1 MDIKACSVENAA
13 ETLGLEPEDVLE
25 LVKIGKLDAIQL
37 KSKTIIPIVAID
49 NFLCGFSTNSST
61 NLDKG
66 ASDQVTS
73 QQSKSKGDVEVSE
86 IKVYFSKVKGDK
98 KHNYVAQLVVGGERV
113 KSKRVYSKEEGN
125 EWGTN
130 YAIEKGYLAPEEE
143 VDNAKAL
150 SKNPLFR
157 DYAEVFLKE
166 GFGNGTSVTKKGYYD
181 SMRPIANEIGAFRM
195 NEITFDVVRKMFAK
209 FCDKYVQSTINK
221 QFLVLNKALTKA
233 YKDELVPENVM
244 SGFYD
249 EYGKH
254 NYEYP
259 TSRIRKK
266 PIVGFTDEEVKML
279 LEAAKKY
286 PKIYPIIQVFLSTGI
301 RPAEL
306 RGLLWENLN
315 WEKKTIT
322 IDSRIVYEY
331 DNLSLDYHSTPIQK
345 SKDGV
350 KKSRARKSVRN
361 DIGIRELPLTDA
373 AVEALKVWK
382 EYVKSCGEYEYFKDS
397 KYIFPSETCEFMTE
411 TALKKRFERFL
422 KSSGLVGK
430 IHYHPYRFRHTF
442 CTRMALNGAP
452 EAITK
457 QMMGD
462 SSSEIVNS
470 VYTNI
475 ERETGIKIARDYI
488 K

>member
-1 MDIKACSVENAA
+1 M
-13 ETLGLEPEDVLE
+13 
-25 LVKIGKLDAIQL
+25 
-37 KSKTIIPIVAID
+37 
-49 NFLCGFSTNSST
+49 
-61 NLDKG
+61 
-66 ASDQVTS
+66 
-73 QQSKSKGDVEVSE
+73 
-86 IKVYFSKVKGDK
+86 
-98 KHNYVAQLVVGGERV
+98 
-113 KSKRVYSKEEGN
+113 
-125 EWGTN
+125 
-130 YAIEKGYLAPEEE
+130 
-143 VDNAKAL
+143 
-150 SKNPLFR
+150 
-157 DYAEVFLKE
+157 
-166 GFGNGTSVTKKGYYD
+166 
-181 SMRPIANEIGAFRM
+181 
-195 NEITFDVVRKMFAK
+195 
-209 FCDKYVQSTINK
+209 
-221 QFLVLNKALTKA
+221 
-233 YKDELVPENVM
+233 
-244 SGFYD
+244 
-249 EYGKH
+249 
-254 NYEYP
+254 
-259 TSRIRKK
+259 
-266 PIVGFTDEEVKML
+266 
-279 LEAAKKY
+279 
-286 PKIYPIIQVFLSTGI
+286 
-301 RPAEL
+301 

-350 KKSRARKSVRN
+350 KNSRARKSVRN

-462 SSSEIVNS
+462 TSSVIVNS
-470 VYTNI
+470 VYTI
-475 ERETGIKIARDYI
+475 IDKARGIKEARNYI
-488 K
+488 

>member
-1 MDIKACSVENAA
+1 MDIRACSVESAA

-61 NLDKG
+61 NLDNRY
-66 ASDQVTS
+66 SNQVTS
-73 QQSKSKGDVEVSE
+73 QQPKLKGDVEVSE
-86 IKVYFSKVKGDK
+86 IKIYFSKVKGDK
-98 KHNYVAQLVVGGERV
+98 KHNYVAQLMVAGERV
-113 KSKRVYSKEEGN
+113 KSKRVFSKEEGT
-125 EWGTN
+125 EWGTS
-130 YAIEKGYLAPEEE
+130 YAVEKGYMAPEQE
-143 VDNAKAL
+143 VGTAQEL
-150 SKNPLFR
+150 CKNPLFR
-157 DYAEVFLKE
+157 DYAEVFLKK

-181 SMRPIANEIGAFRM
+181 SMRPIANELGAFRM

-233 YKDELVPENVM
+233 YKDELMPENVM
-244 SGFYD
+244 AGFYD

-266 PIVGFTDEEVKML
+266 PIVGFTEEEVDML
-279 LEAAKKY
+279 LSASRSY
-286 PKIYPIIQVFLSTGI
+286 PKVYPIIQVFLSTGV

-306 RGLLWENLN
+306 RGMLWENLN
-315 WEKKTIT
+315 WEKKTIK
-322 IDSRIVYEY
+322 IESRIVNEYES
-331 DNLSLDYHSTPIQK
+331 LSLDYRSAPIQK
-345 SKDGV
+345 SKEGV
-350 KKSRARKSVRN
+350 KNSRARKSVRT
-361 DIGIRELPLTDA
+361 DVGIRELPLTDDA
-373 AVEALKVWK
+373 IEALKEWK
-382 EYVKSCGEYEYFKDS
+382 EYVKNSGEYTYFKDS

-411 TALKKRFERFL
+411 SALKKRFERFL
-422 KSSGLVGK
+422 HSSGLEGK

-462 SSSEIVNS
+462 TSSEIVNS

-475 ERETGIKIARDYI
+475 EKEVGIREARKYI
-488 K
+488 